1 MRLRLIL
8 AAAVLAM
15 AATTTYAQT
24 YAPLV
29 TMAITSPDGQTQDVV
44 ARESNVGVLKLKDGT
59 EYLFR
64 ATVIDEPFSKV
75 DVAIFK
81 ADSTPLGEVR
91 VSKGAAAVASKTTPS
106 FKIAIKSIEL
116 QKKTS

>member
-1 MRLRLIL
+1 MRQRLIL
-8 AAAVLAM
+8 AAAGLAM
-15 AATTTYAQT
+15 AATTAYAQT

-44 ARESNVGVLKLKDGT
+44 ARESNVGVFKMKDGT
-59 EYLFR
+59 VYLFR
-64 ATVIDEPFSKV
+64 ATVIDEPFSKA

-91 VSKGAAAVASKTTPS
+91 VSKGAAAAASKTTPS

-116 QKKTS
+116 LKKTS

>member
-8 AAAVLAM
+8 AAAGLAM
-15 AATTTYAQT
+15 AATTAYAQT

-44 ARESNVGVLKLKDGT
+44 ARESNVGVFKMKDGT
-59 EYLFR
+59 VYLFR
-64 ATVIDEPFSKV
+64 ATVIDEPFSKA

-81 ADSTPLGEVR
+81 EDSTPLGEVR

-116 QKKTS
+116 LKKTS